1 MLSNPE
7 IRAIV
12 FYIILCCKGGHQS
25 FLAAGKRRFLFFFIS
40 IPVMYRIYNVS
51 SEKILIQFINLLQIE
66 ALDYKSCTLL
76 SHDWGGALAW

>member
-1 MLSNPE
+1 
-7 IRAIV
+7 
-12 FYIILCCKGGHQS
+12 
-25 FLAAGKRRFLFFFIS
+25 
-40 IPVMYRIYNVS
+40 MYRIYNVS